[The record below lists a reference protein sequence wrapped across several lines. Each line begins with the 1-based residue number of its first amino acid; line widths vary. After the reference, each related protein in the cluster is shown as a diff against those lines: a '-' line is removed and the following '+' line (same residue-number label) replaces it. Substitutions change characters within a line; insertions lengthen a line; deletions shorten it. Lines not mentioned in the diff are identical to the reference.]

1 MKVVNKHTEGRTEVS
16 SLTWLFGFGVSWF
29 ISYQVVKSIYE
40 LNDSSLNNSGLIAV
54 GAVMAVIYFSLTSKA
69 SLNKIGRGLLIA
81 GIGLYGLIV
90 IPVEIFSLFAN
101 NVSNSGSEELSQIR
115 EKKERAI
122 KKIEKLEFRQ
132 ELNNQS
138 KTMTGAQKAYKNGQ
152 IDLLIEP
159 HEKNANLIIPSN
171 QGKAFGD
178 LAGWLG
184 IKNIEPIYKTVVAA
198 LLVFVMPLLNIAR
211 NGTWCGLTLL
221 VYKLQS
227 WFTDWLMKEKT
238 TEIKTATKPDVD
250 IKGTRAETPTDASPF
265 DVDYEAAKE
274 WVSGHK
280 TGQRVFVGRMKKACK
295 GGANWQHEAILSGL
309 KDDGLLQKKDNGG
322 TSPLYYKRKP
332 EIKQQIINQFENTR
346 DFLKLVPVK

>member
-1 MKVVNKHTEGRTEVS
+1 MNAHTEGKQEVS

-29 ISYQVVKSIYE
+29 ISWQVVKSIYE
-40 LNDSSLNNSGLIAV
+40 LNDSTLNDSGFVAI
-54 GAVMAVIYFSLTSKA
+54 GAVMAIIYFSLTSKA
-69 SLNKIGRGLLIA
+69 SLNKVGRFFLMV
-81 GIGLYGLIV
+81 GIFLYGIIV

-101 NVSNSGSEELSQIR
+101 NMSNSGGEELSQIR

-171 QGKAFGD
+171 QGKAFEG
-178 LAGWLG
+178 LSGWLG
-184 IKNIEPIYKTVVAA
+184 VQNIEPIYKTIVAA

-221 VYKLQS
+221 MHKFQS
-227 WFTDWLMKEKT
+227 WFIGWVMKEKSDENENVSGEDLKESG
-238 TEIKTATKPDVD
+238 TEGNQPEVKQKTM
-250 IKGTRAETPTDASPF
+250 G
-265 DVDYEAAKE
+265 DYEAAKE
-274 WVSGHK
+274 WAETHMLGGNLPAK
-280 TGQRVFVGRMKKACK
+280 QLRNATGTKAQHQQNAIINKLISEGVIEKK
-295 GGANWQHEAILSGL
+295 GGAVPKYHRVEV
-309 KDDGLLQKKDNGG
+309 KKQPSLRD
-322 TSPLYYKRKP
+322 TFKP
-332 EIKQQIINQFENTR
+332 F
-346 DFLKLVPVK
+346 KLVK